1 MPQSHTHA
9 SRILTHAAI
18 ATLLVYLGALSGC
31 GGGGGASS
39 SSTPPPAA
47 RDLGL
52 RASNL
57 SDDAVEVATSY
68 TWVFDFDA
76 EIVAE
81 GLSTLVQL
89 RDSASVI
96 PVNLEAEGSVL
107 RITPSQRMKMR
118 TGYTLTIK
126 AGLRANGGSLRS
138 DLVRRFKTLW
148 LDGINEVVQ
157 PGNVA
162 LTNYAGQ
169 HTFRIGDVNG
179 DRLPDIVQIGG
190 DYALDGGNDFAVNV
204 FSQNPDHSF
213 SRTQQLLLLE
223 EQEVQSNA
231 MGEIEIIDLDHDDVP
246 EIVISLQRRLPG
258 LSGLMVLKQDAQGHY
273 EAADFIATDFAYQL
287 LVGDINRDGKRDVLS
302 IGEGRDFTD
311 QPDPCG
317 MVALL
322 SSAGGARL
330 QSPTV
335 LPCDG
340 DEAVL
345 GPGYEAVL
353 GPLENP
359 EQLNLVLL
367 RSRFVGPAKPAQA
380 RLSFYSLDAEGRATR
395 DDGLMA
401 AAAPVCAGLLDCS
414 GMMLMDATGDGIQDL
429 AFTRA
434 LMAQLDGQTV
444 IYTREGQGSYAELI
458 RQDFGE
464 SAYAFMASDL
474 DRDGLDDLAV
484 VVQIEGAAWVGA
496 GFVKPGPE
504 FLLSSAISVVAFDQ
518 MEQATVGAADIDGD
532 GLTDVVLD
540 SYNTGLSVLF
550 QRLH

>member
-1 MPQSHTHA
+1 MRPP
-9 SRILTHAAI
+9 AAI
-18 ATLLVYLGALSGC
+18 ATLLLVYLGVLSGC

-39 SSTPPPAA
+39 SSTPAPAA

-76 EIVAE
+76 EIVGE
-81 GLSTLVQL
+81 GLATLVQL
-89 RDSASVI
+89 RDSTSVV
-96 PVNLEAEGSVL
+96 PVNVEAEGSVL
-107 RITPSQRMKMR
+107 RVTPSQRLNMR
-118 TGYTLTIK
+118 TEYTLTIK
-126 AGLRANGGSLRS
+126 AGLRARNGGSLRS

-162 LTNYAGQ
+162 LTNYPGQ

-179 DRLPDIVQIGG
+179 DSLPDIVQIGG

-213 SRTQQLLLLE
+213 SRAQQLLIE

-258 LSGLMVLKQDAQGHY
+258 LSGLIVLKQDAQGHY
-273 EAADFIATDFAYQL
+273 GAADFIATDFAYQL
-287 LVGDINRDGKRDVLS
+287 LVGDINRDGKRDLLS

-322 SSAGGARL
+322 STAGGARL

-335 LPCDG
+335 LPCVG

-353 GPLENP
+353 GPLESS
-359 EQLNLVLL
+359 EQLNLIVL
-367 RSRFVGPAKPAQA
+367 RSRFVGPEKPAQA
-380 RLSFYSLDAEGRATR
+380 RLSFYSLDAEGHPTLH
-395 DDGLMA
+395 DGLMA

-414 GMMLMDATGDGIQDL
+414 GMMLMDATGDNIQDL
-429 AFTRA
+429 VFTRA

-444 IYTREGQGSYAELI
+444 VYTREGQGSYAELI

-484 VVQIEGAAWVGA
+484 VVQVSGSAWVGA
-496 GFVKPGPE
+496 GFVKPAPE
-504 FLLSSAISVVAFDQ
+504 FLLSSAIPVVAFDQ
-518 MEQATVGAADIDGD
+518 MNQSTVGVADIDGD

-550 QRLH
+550 QRVH